1 MFTHIAASSTNPL
14 LALALLT
21 LLVLPT
27 AVCSAA
33 DVYTLPKTWNGTK
46 QMASD
51 GNPALVD
58 GAPMWRLDAVVNPR
72 QKEDAGNRPDA
83 GEPQHY
89 RPLIWKGDAWRYDL
103 PQYREAKITDGDF
116 ATAEMGCDGTG
127 EFSKNN
133 ALVFISPKDGRYSLA
148 ATIDVANWE
157 GSAGFSLTLYKKE
170 FRKSAVRFLR
180 IHSQSLEIKKG
191 NEFKPDAID
200 LPQGAELII
209 MPAIHGYH
217 CGGTV
222 DLKGLRITREDIP
235 GGYRET
241 FGPSR
246 EPARRTKEPMA
257 KGNPTGFNFPLCTEP
272 VNTAQRKDGSYDPG
286 LHDGHQCMGVIDI
299 TKPPYNADNTGKTDV
314 SDILTRAL
322 QDNLANSWSTRIIYL
337 PDGVYLVSK
346 TVKTRGQGS
355 VGPCLQGQS
364 RKGTIIRLKDGTWPT
379 KEKDRHWVLWTGD
392 GAAQCFNRILRN
404 FTVSTGKDNDGASGM
419 WFYAHN
425 QGSMSDTRKPG
436 KALPKAL
443 VSRMSRCSGQV

>member
-103 PQYREAKITDGDF
+103 PQYRETKITDGDF
-116 ATAEMGCDGTG
+116 ATAEMGCDGAG

-133 ALVFISPKDGRYSLA
+133 ALVFIAPKDGRYSLA

-191 NEFKPDAID
+191 MEFKPDGID

-209 MPAIHGYH
+209 APAIHGYH

-222 DLKGLRITREDIP
+222 ELKGLRITREDIP
-235 GGYRET
+235 GGYRAT

-246 EPARRTKEPMA
+246 EPASRTKEPMA
-257 KGNPTGFNFPLCTEP
+257 KGNPTGFNFPLCSEP

-286 LHDGHQCMGVIDI
+286 LHDGM
-299 TKPPYNADNTGKTDV
+299 
-314 SDILTRAL
+314 R
-322 QDNLANSWSTRIIYL
+322 R
-337 PDGVYLVSK
+337 
-346 TVKTRGQGS
+346 
-355 VGPCLQGQS
+355 
-364 RKGTIIRLKDGTWPT
+364 
-379 KEKDRHWVLWTGD
+379 
-392 GAAQCFNRILRN
+392 
-404 FTVSTGKDNDGASGM
+404 
-419 WFYAHN
+419 
-425 QGSMSDTRKPG
+425 
-436 KALPKAL
+436 
-443 VSRMSRCSGQV
+443 